1 MDLNNLIT
9 LYAAKIGK
17 KTLSDNKRGI
27 AHVKVR
33 IDHTAR
39 GESSF
44 TWDMSQKS
52 RVVLSKNISS
62 RIVLTRSEAF
72 KFPAL
77 IFTDW
82 PLDC

>member
-52 RVVLSKNISS
+52 KLVLPKN
-62 RIVLTRSEAF
+62 RKFLIVLARSE
-72 KFPAL
+72 
-77 IFTDW
+77 
-82 PLDC
+82 